1 MNSVSLLAPAKINLY
16 LKIVGDRL
24 DGYHELVMLMQSIEL
39 SDILRFHLNG
49 TENIRL
55 FCDNPQ
61 VPTDQSNLI
70 FKAVNLLKDK
80 YRDAYHNFGGVDIT
94 LDKRIPI
101 AAGVAGGSG
110 NAAAT
115 LVGLNLLWKLNLN
128 LEQLTLL
135 AAKLGSDVPFSLVGG
150 TALATGRGEKLQ
162 GLPPLEQLWLV
173 LAKYE
178 SLGISTAWA
187 YQTYRKN
194 FSHTYGQNKQ
204 ENFPLLDAVI
214 AKDFEQIGKLLHND
228 LEKVVLVN
236 YPQVQ
241 NLRDILGQFG
251 TIGTMMSGSGP
262 SVFTLCRTEQEALQ
276 IQQQLKS
283 QINDSDLKI
292 WTTRLIGKGIQ
303 IIGS

>member
-1 MNSVSLLAPAKINLY
+1 
-16 LKIVGDRL
+16 
-24 DGYHELVMLMQSIEL
+24 
-39 SDILRFHLNG
+39 
-49 TENIRL
+49 
-55 FCDNPQ
+55 
-61 VPTDQSNLI
+61 
-70 FKAVNLLKDK
+70 
-80 YRDAYHNFGGVDIT
+80 
-94 LDKRIPI
+94 
-101 AAGVAGGSG
+101 
-110 NAAAT
+110 
-115 LVGLNLLWKLNLN
+115 
-128 LEQLTLL
+128 LL
-135 AAKLGSDVPFSLVGG
+135 AAQLGSDVPFSLVGG

-162 GLPPLEQLWLV
+162 SLPPLEQLWLV

-187 YQTYRKN
+187 YQSYRKN
-194 FSHTYGQNKQ
+194 FSDTYGQNKQ
-204 ENFPLLDAVI
+204 ESFPLLDAVL
-214 AKDFEQIGKLLHND
+214 AQDFEQIGKLLHND

-283 QINDSDLKI
+283 QINDSDLKV

-303 IIGS
+303 VIG